1 MYLFNPMK
9 AQLIQKN
16 RDTVDSV
23 YDDEDV
29 NEAIKIDVIPYNVDQ
44 AIRYGIYTVPEATG
58 YFIVRSKLDIRE
70 GDMIIFHDRQY
81 SVLEVI
87 DNWIFNELENI
98 EVVVK

>member
-16 RDTVDSV
+16 RNTVDSV

-29 NEAIKIDVIPYNVDQ
+29 NEAITIDVIPYNVDQ
-44 AIRYGIYTVPEATG
+44 AIQYGIYTVPEATG
-58 YFIVRSKLDIRE
+58 YFIVRSKVDIRE
-70 GDMIIFHDRQY
+70 GDQIIFHDRQY